1 MKIKQKFNQL
11 LLPLLLLAVAIFSQA
26 ALAACAGHAHCYQ
39 VEIIVF
45 QNTSAKAL
53 QSETWAS
60 PQQMPNTTN
69 AINLSYTNNQS
80 AYRLLPRSS
89 FNMAQQAAALRR
101 KANYRI
107 LSHIAWEQPLP
118 DPHNAHSVLISAGS
132 NNGWNLNGIITLSRV
147 GLINVASNLILNMPV
162 SELSSTEQNTTF
174 ANRGFASFQL
184 RQHQRMRVNEIH
196 YFDHPLF
203 GMLVEVTRR

>member
-1 MKIKQKFNQL
+1 MKIKRKFNL
-11 LLPLLLLAVAIFSQA
+11 LLLLAVAIFSQA
-26 ALAACAGHAHCYQ
+26 VQAACAGHANCYQ

-45 QNTSAKAL
+45 QNTSTTAL

-60 PQQMPNTTN
+60 PQQMPDTTN
-69 AINLSYTNNQS
+69 AINLSDTNNQN

-89 FNMAQQAAALRR
+89 FNMAQQAAALRH
-101 KANYRI
+101 KANYRV

-118 DPHNAHSVLISAGS
+118 APNNARAVLVSAGS

-147 GLINVASNLILNMPV
+147 GLINVASNLILNIPV
-162 SELSSTEQNTTF
+162 NELSAPAQNTTS
-174 ANRGFASFQL
+174 ASQGVASFQL